1 MSLRPQEIEP
11 IPEMTV
17 NIAKAAF
24 PKGNVWIKMRDELG
38 AIFQDAQFADLFPD
52 KGQPAETPWR
62 LALVVIMQF
71 AENLPDRQAANA
83 VRSRIDWKYALGLEL
98 TDPGFDYSV
107 LCEFRARLLSG
118 QAEQRLLDT
127 VLTLGRERGWLKAGG
142 KQRTDSTHVLAA
154 IHALNR
160 LENTGETLRHALNV
174 LAEVAPDWL
183 LSHMAPEW
191 ADRYGKRFENYRLPR
206 DEAERKALAVTVG
219 NDGRQLLLSVY
230 ADDTPSALWQ
240 LPAIQ
245 VLRQVWVQQFI
256 LEEGTLRWRE
266 KKELPPGLILIN
278 SPYDAEARYSIKR
291 DTVWT
296 GYKVHLT
303 ETCDP
308 EVPHLITHVQTA
320 PGTQQD
326 SDVTEGIHTDLAQAE
341 LLPREHFVD
350 EGYTD
355 ALLLVESQRKYGID
369 LVGPVARNGSWQA
382 VANQGFD
389 QAQFTVDWD
398 AKQVTCPQG
407 KHSHKWVPIRD
418 VWKNEMI
425 HVEFRPLDCQAC
437 ASRLL
442 CTRSK
447 SGARELGLRPKEQY
461 MALQSARSRQ
471 QTPEFKK
478 RYHTRAGIE
487 GTLSQGIQACGLRRS
502 RYIGVAKTHLQNTAI
517 ATSLNVMRMVS
528 WLLDVPLAKTQKS
541 RFSRLCARS
550 ATVPA

>member
-1 MSLRPQEIEP
+1 MSLQPTVDQSIPQ
-11 IPEMTV
+11 MTKLV
-17 NIAKAAF
+17 AQAAF

-38 AIFQDAQFADLFPD
+38 TIFQDSQFADLFPAV
-52 KGQPAETPWR
+52 GQPAETPWR
-62 LALVVIMQF
+62 LALVVVMQF

-118 QAEQRLLDT
+118 QAEQRLFDT
-127 VLTLGRERGWLKAGG
+127 VITLARERGWLKAGG

-206 DEAERKALAVTVG
+206 EEAERKAFAVTTG

-230 ADDTPSALWQ
+230 AHDAPSHLWQ

-245 VLRQVWVQQFI
+245 ILRQVWVQQF
-256 LEEGTLRWRE
+256 LVEDGALRWRE
-266 KKELPPGLILIN
+266 KNELPPGLILIQ

-291 DTVWT
+291 ETVWT

-303 ETCDP
+303 ETCD
-308 EVPHLITHVQTA
+308 EEAPHLITHVQTT

-326 SDVTEGIHTDLAQAE
+326 SDVTEQIHVDLAKAD

-355 ALLLVESQRKYGID
+355 AALLVESQGKYGID
-369 LVGPVARNGSWQA
+369 LFGPVARNGSWQA
-382 VANQGFD
+382 VANAGFD
-389 QAQFTVDWD
+389 QSKFTVDWD

-418 VWKNEMI
+418 SWQNELV
-425 HVEFRPLDCQAC
+425 HVEFRPSDCKVC
-437 ASRLL
+437 ASRSL

-447 SGARELGLRPKEQY
+447 SGAREMGLRPKEQY
-461 MALQSARSRQ
+461 LALQTARSRQ
-471 QTPEFKK
+471 QTPEFKEG
-478 RYHTRAGIE
+478 YHTRAGIE

-502 RYIGVAKTHLQNTAI
+502 RYVGVAKTHLQNTAI
-517 ATSLNVMRMVS
+517 ATSLNVMRMVA
-528 WLLDVPLAKTQKS
+528 WLLEVPLAKTRKS
-541 RFSRLCARS
+541 RFSILCARS
-550 ATVPA
+550 AVPA